1 MTDSRLERVERVD
14 ARQEFFRDK
23 AHGRKMIRVAWWIV
37 NTGAPMSGQSVQAAL
52 AALGID
58 GIQPRNEREV
68 HGIVAYLR
76 EALDEAGGRHREA
89 DAV

>member
-1 MTDSRLERVERVD
+1 MD
-14 ARQEFFRDK
+14 AQQEFFKDK

-37 NTGAPMSGQSVQAAL
+37 NTGAPMSGRSVQEAL
-52 AALGID
+52 RALGID
-58 GIQPRNEREV
+58 GIDPRNEREV

-76 EALDEAGGRHREA
+76 EALGETKGRRHREA

>member
-1 MTDSRLERVERVD
+1 MDSQ
-14 ARQEFFRDK
+14 QEFFRDK

-37 NTGAPMSGQSVQAAL
+37 SNGKPMSGLSVLDAL

-58 GIQPRNEREV
+58 GISPRNEREV

-76 EALDEAGGRHREA
+76 ECLGEGGGGRRET
-89 DAV
+89 DAVRVR

>member
-1 MTDSRLERVERVD
+1 MDSQ
-14 ARQEFFRDK
+14 AEFFRDK

-37 NTGAPMSGQSVQAAL
+37 NNGRPMSGLSVQEAL
-52 AALGID
+52 RALGID
-58 GIQPRNEREV
+58 GLQPRNEREV

-76 EALDEAGGRHREA
+76 EALGEGGGGRREA